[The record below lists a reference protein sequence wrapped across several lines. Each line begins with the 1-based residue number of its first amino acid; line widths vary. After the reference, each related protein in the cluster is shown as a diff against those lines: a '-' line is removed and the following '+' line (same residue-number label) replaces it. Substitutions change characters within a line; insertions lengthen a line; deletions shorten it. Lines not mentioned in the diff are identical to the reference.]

1 MAESRR
7 TGDERERHTVTSGAE
22 SGVGRLA
29 RTARERI
36 VTDRS
41 GGVLAAV
48 LLATALGIYWA
59 RDLSGVAG
67 DLSAQYAW
75 ADFAAQH
82 PGSADDLAWYGGISP
97 GSYSL
102 LAPYLMAAIGVVGTG
117 LLACLSSAALLAVLL
132 RRAGGRF
139 TVLTSLWGAFA
150 LWCNVAAGRI
160 PFALGLAFGLGAV
173 VVATG
178 HEESGS
184 ERPARG
190 RPPHDRTGRG
200 RIAGCAALALLAT
213 AASPLAGLFLE
224 VVAAALI
231 LTRRQ
236 RTGWALAIPPAVLV
250 AAGAWLFPTN
260 GVDPITLSTVVFS
273 TAVTLAAA
281 LLCPHGWRT
290 VRIAALVYAVGVLLT
305 WAVPSPIGGN
315 VGRLAMVLVSVVF
328 LAMLTA
334 EPRPGVPR
342 PTGLRLAGLLVA
354 FGLSAYWLVAADLVG
369 LPAPTPTSQAAPLV
383 AELHRLHADQ
393 ARLEAVPMVNH
404 WESWGLVDSA
414 DLARGWNRQ
423 LDVTRNP
430 LFYGTSGATLTPDSY
445 HDWLRQ
451 WAVGYIAME
460 AGPKDVAARAE
471 AAIVASHPAWLQP
484 VWHDAHWQL
493 FRVADAE
500 PLVAAPAQ
508 VLSTDPADLVLSMPR
523 AGTVQLR
530 LPWSPWLAASGPA
543 GTSACLIHDG
553 DWTDLRADSPGT
565 YRVSAPYT
573 WPRGTA
579 CP

>member
-1 MAESRR
+1 M
-7 TGDERERHTVTSGAE
+7 TSGAE

-29 RTARERI
+29 RTARGRI
-36 VTDRS
+36 VADRS

-75 ADFAAQH
+75 ADFAAHH

-102 LAPYLMAAIGVVGTG
+102 LAPYLMAAVGVVGTG
-117 LLACLSSAALLAVLL
+117 LLALLSSAALLGVLL

-160 PFALGLAFGLGAV
+160 PYALGLAFGLGAV
-173 VVATG
+173 VLATG
-178 HEESGS
+178 GEEPH
-184 ERPARG
+184 RPG
-190 RPPHDRTGRG
+190 PG
-200 RIAGCAALALLAT
+200 RIAGCAALSLLAT

-250 AAGAWLFPTN
+250 AGAAWLFPTN
-260 GVDPITLSTVVFS
+260 GVDPITLSTVVWS
-273 TAVTLAAA
+273 TAFALAAA
-281 LLCPHGWRT
+281 LLCPRGWRT
-290 VRIAALVYAVGVLLT
+290 VRIASLVYAVGVLLT

-334 EPRPGVPR
+334 EPRPSVAR
-342 PTGLRLAGLLVA
+342 PSGPRLAGLLVA

-369 LPAPTPTSQAAPLV
+369 LPAPTPTAEAAPLV

-393 ARLEAVPMVNH
+393 ARLEAVPMLNH
-404 WESWGLVDSA
+404 WESWGLVNSA

-445 HDWLRQ
+445 HAWLQQ
-451 WAVGYIAME
+451 WAVAYVAME
-460 AGPKDVAARAE
+460 AGPKDVAARGE
-471 AAIVASHPAWLQP
+471 AAIVASHPAWLRP

-493 FRVADAE
+493 FRVTDAE
-500 PLVAAPAQ
+500 PLVAAPAR
-508 VLSTDPADLVLSMPR
+508 VLSTDPADVVLSVPR
-523 AGTVQLR
+523 AGTVPLR

-543 GTSACLIHDG
+543 GTSACLVHDG
-553 DWTDLRADSPGT
+553 AWTDLRTDSPGV
-565 YRVSAPYT
+565 YRISAPYAWT
-573 WPRGTA
+573 RGTP